1 MGQRR
6 PRTRLRPALP
16 LTHPVPTG
24 YRSSVHAELPGW
36 VRFVPRPYPSSNL
49 ILLTGP
55 TPVLLDSG
63 FGSDAAA
70 LGELIGAAGLAVT
83 QLALVLNSHW
93 HSDHSG
99 GNAWLQAHG
108 VPIAAARLDGE
119 AVNRRDPSACAA
131 EWLDQPVEP
140 YHVGV
145 LLDGGDRLRAGEA
158 DWEILATPGHTPHH
172 LSFYQP
178 DEQVLLLGDALHADD
193 VGWINLVLDGPGAI
207 GLALQSVERLAGLPV
222 RCCLS
227 GHGPLITDPPGAFAQ
242 ARSRYER
249 MLADP
254 SRAAWHGM
262 KRIFAY
268 ALMINDGMP
277 LDGVTDYLT
286 SRAWLIDYATRV
298 LKVTPEL
305 LAEDL
310 LAEMRR
316 ARAVVERDGVLR
328 AATPYTAPAP
338 GWRTRPGAP
347 RDWA

>member
-1 MGQRR
+1 M
-6 PRTRLRPALP
+6 PN
-16 LTHPVPTG
+16 
-24 YRSSVHAELPGW
+24 W

-108 VPIAAARLDGE
+108 VPIAAARQDGE
-119 AVNRRDPSACAA
+119 AVNRRDPSACEA

-145 LLDGGDRLRAGEA
+145 LLDGGDRLRAGQA
-158 DWEILATPGHTPHH
+158 DWEVLATPGHTPHH

-193 VGWINLVLDGPGAI
+193 VGWINLALDGPGAI
-207 GLALQSVERLAGLPV
+207 GVALQSVERLAGLPV

-227 GHGPLITDPPGAFAQ
+227 GHGPLITDPPGALAH

-277 LDGVTDYLT
+277 LAGVTDYLT

>member
-1 MGQRR
+1 MH
-6 PRTRLRPALP
+6 PA
-16 LTHPVPTG
+16 
-24 YRSSVHAELPGW
+24 LPGW

-49 ILLTGP
+49 ILLTGS

-63 FGSDAAA
+63 YGSDAVA
-70 LGELIGAAGLAVT
+70 LGGLIDAAGLAVT

-99 GNAWLQAHG
+99 GNAWLQAYG

-119 AVNRRDPSACAA
+119 AVNRRDPSACEA

-140 YHVGV
+140 YHVDV
-145 LLDGGDRLRAGEA
+145 LLDGGDRLLAGEA
-158 DWEILATPGHTPHH
+158 DWEVLATPGHTPGH

-178 DEQVLLLGDALHADD
+178 DEQVLLIGDALHDDD
-193 VGWINLVLDGPGAI
+193 VGWINLALDGPGAI
-207 GLALQSVERLAGLPV
+207 GVALQSVERLAALHA
-222 RCCLS
+222 RYCLS
-227 GHGPLITDPPGAFAQ
+227 GHGPRITDPPAAFAH
-242 ARSRYER
+242 ARSQYER

-254 SRAAWHGM
+254 FRAAWHGM

-268 ALMINDGMP
+268 ALMINDGIP
-277 LDGVTDYLT
+277 LDGAGGYLT

-298 LKVTPEL
+298 LNVTPEQ

-316 ARAVVERDGVLR
+316 AQAVLERDGMLL
-328 AATPYTAPAP
+328 AATPYTVPAP
-338 GWRTRPGAP
+338 GWRSRPGAP
-347 RDWA
+347 RDWP

>member
-1 MGQRR
+1 VH
-6 PRTRLRPALP
+6 PA
-16 LTHPVPTG
+16 
-24 YRSSVHAELPGW
+24 LPGW

-70 LGELIGAAGLAVT
+70 LGELIGAAGLAVA

-108 VPIAAARLDGE
+108 VPIAAARRDGE
-119 AVNRRDPSACAA
+119 AVNRRDPSACEA

-158 DWEILATPGHTPHH
+158 DWEVLATPGHTPHH

-207 GLALQSVERLAGLPV
+207 GVALQSVERLAGLPV

-227 GHGPLITDPPGAFAQ
+227 GHGPLITDPPGAFAH

-316 ARAVVERDGVLR
+316 AKAVIERDGVLR

>member
-1 MGQRR
+1 VH
-6 PRTRLRPALP
+6 PA
-16 LTHPVPTG
+16 
-24 YRSSVHAELPGW
+24 LPGW

-49 ILLTGP
+49 VLLTGA
-55 TPVLLDSG
+55 TPVMLDSG
-63 FGSDAAA
+63 YGSDAAA
-70 LGELIGAAGLAVT
+70 LGELIGAAGLAVSE
-83 QLALVLNSHW
+83 LALLLNSHW

-99 GNAWLQAHG
+99 GNAWVQAHG
-108 VPIAAARLDGE
+108 VPVAAARVDGE
-119 AVNRRDPSACAA
+119 AVNRRDPSACEA
-131 EWLDQPVEP
+131 EWLDQPVEQ
-140 YHVGV
+140 YRVDV

-158 DWEILATPGHTPHH
+158 DWQVLATPGHTPHH

-207 GLALQSVERLAGLPV
+207 GVALQSVERLAALPA

-227 GHGPLITDPPGAFAQ
+227 GHGPHITDSPAAFAQ

-277 LDGVTDYLT
+277 LDSLGGYLT
-286 SRAWLIDYATRV
+286 SRAWLIDFATRV
-298 LKVTPEL
+298 LNVTPEV

-316 ARAVVERDGVLR
+316 ARAVVERDGMLYP
-328 AATPYTAPAP
+328 ATPYTAPAP
-338 GWRTRPGAP
+338 GWRSRPGAP

>member
-1 MGQRR
+1 M
-6 PRTRLRPALP
+6 
-16 LTHPVPTG
+16 V
-24 YRSSVHAELPGW
+24 
-36 VRFVPRPYPSSNL
+36 
-49 ILLTGP
+49 LLTGS
-55 TPVLLDSG
+55 TPVLLDAG
-63 FGSDAAA
+63 YGSDAAT
-70 LGELIGAAGLAVT
+70 LGELIAAAGLAVG
-83 QLALVLNSHW
+83 QLALLLNSHW

-99 GNAWLQAHG
+99 GNAWVQAHG
-108 VPIAAARLDGE
+108 VPVAAARMDGE
-119 AVNRRDPSACAA
+119 AVNRRDPSACEA
-131 EWLDQPVEP
+131 EWLDQPVEQ
-140 YHVGV
+140 YRVDV

-158 DWEILATPGHTPHH
+158 DWEVLATPGHTPHH

-193 VGWINLVLDGPGAI
+193 VGWINLALDGPGAI
-207 GLALQSVERLAGLPV
+207 AVALQSVQRLAALPA
-222 RCCLS
+222 RYCLS
-227 GHGPLITDPPGAFAQ
+227 GHGPRITDAAGAFEQ

-254 SRAAWHGM
+254 SWAAWHGM

-277 LDGVTDYLT
+277 LDSVGGYLT

-298 LKVTPEL
+298 LNVTPER

-316 ARAVVERDGVLR
+316 AKAVVERGGVLL
-328 AATPYTAPAP
+328 AAVPYTAPAP
-338 GWRTRPGAP
+338 GWRSRPGAP